1 MASSFATGLAEGVT
15 SGLTGMPSGSSS
27 KSSGKDWKRKQKMSN
42 SKAPAES
49 GTRSSGA
56 DEMGSYKRG
65 GKVRKTGRAKVH
77 KGERVLTAKQA
88 KRYEKRGRKRG

>member
-42 SKAPAES
+42 SKAPADEVAS
-49 GTRSSGA
+49 TSISASSVTRC
-56 DEMGSYKRG
+56 
-65 GKVRKTGRAKVH
+65 TGRHTPVDVSFC
-77 KGERVLTAKQA
+77 GQQ
-88 KRYEKRGRKRG
+88 